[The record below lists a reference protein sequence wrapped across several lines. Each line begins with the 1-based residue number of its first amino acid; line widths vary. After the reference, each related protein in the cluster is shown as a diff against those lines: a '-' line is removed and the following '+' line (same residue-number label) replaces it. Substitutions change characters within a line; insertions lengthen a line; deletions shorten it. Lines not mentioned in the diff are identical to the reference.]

1 MPQQEELAIS
11 ICASWKVLQEAK
23 AMQSS
28 GIRVCGNNVVQSDNE
43 IRNERWY
50 LTYEPFVWPRRY
62 CSCCWLGWY
71 CMRTDP
77 FTVSWKPYNMVLFL
91 QHIYS
96 NKRNASKWNEMAV
109 IALHSPQNKSSTGAR
124 SRTSPG
130 RRIALSSPDLKGH
143 LAEAKSVSPTCL
155 VKPPIPLWRTMN
167 NRGAFD
173 AVWKQDKGS
182 AACFS

>member
-71 CMRTDP
+71 RMRTDP

-109 IALHSPQNKSSTGAR
+109 IALHSPPNKSPKQVQHGCQEQNLPRAPHCVKQPWFEGAPCR
-124 SRTSPG
+124 SQEHFPYMFSQAPD
-130 RRIALSSPDLKGH
+130 SSVEND
-143 LAEAKSVSPTCL
+143 E
-155 VKPPIPLWRTMN
+155 
-167 NRGAFD
+167 
-173 AVWKQDKGS
+173 
-182 AACFS
+182 